1 MKPFSRH
8 ALYRSKKTPVSTFGV
23 INGIVLTV
31 YVIGMM
37 LLFLWALSTALK
49 TTDNFDRDPLGWT
62 RSWAWTNFGDVFMKM
77 RVQVSGNDGG
87 LHWVYLDQMFLYSL
101 LYAGGAAFIQ
111 TLTTATMAY
120 MTSTYKNWFS
130 RILHTIVIITLIL
143 PIVGNTAS
151 FLQIMTDLHLYDHFY
166 GIYIMKIGFN
176 NIYYLI
182 FYAAFSKIPKDYR
195 ESARIDGANLLQLY
209 TRISFPMVSSLFWT
223 VFLLLFIGYWNDYQ
237 TPLLFL
243 PDKPTAALGLYY
255 FLQSTDPAFANP
267 PMKVAAGICVFIPIF
282 IVFLI
287 FRNRIM
293 QDLNEGG
300 IKG

>member
-1 MKPFSRH
+1 MQLLAHRG
-8 ALYRSKKTPVSTFGV
+8 LYRSKKTPFSAFGV
-23 INGIVLTV
+23 IIGILLILYVLG
-31 YVIGMM
+31 IMI
-37 LLFLWALSTALK
+37 LFLWSFSTALK

-62 RSWAWTNFGDVFMKM
+62 KSWAWTNFADVFTKMK
-77 RVQVSGNDGG
+77 VQVTGNDGKRHM
-87 LHWVYLDQMFLYSL
+87 LYLDQMFLYSP
-101 LYAGGAAFIQ
+101 LYAGGSALIQ

-120 MTSTYKNWFS
+120 MTSTYRNWFS
-130 RILHTIVIITLIL
+130 RILHNIVIVTLIL

-151 FLQIMTDLHLYDHFY
+151 MLQVMNDLHLYDHLY
-166 GIYIMKIGFN
+166 GAYIMKIGFN

-255 FLQSTDPAFANP
+255 FLQSTDPVFANP